1 MTTALAA
8 RTAAPGEAPRAF
20 MLSSTCCHC
29 LRSLGVVAFFVCFL
43 AGMRFFPK
51 CPRDREELIDGVIAG
66 GNGGG
71 LVFCEILERA
81 QRAVQAIDLG
91 LMERELRVHG
101 AGDEVD
107 GLDEFG
113 LPLLL
118 ACRIS
123 CGKRG
128 LGPRQGITA
137 IRIGRNSRR
146 HRLRF

>member
-1 MTTALAA
+1 
-8 RTAAPGEAPRAF
+8 
-20 MLSSTCCHC
+20 
-29 LRSLGVVAFFVCFL
+29 
-43 AGMRFFPK
+43 MRFFPK

-107 GLDEFG
+107 GLDEVALRRFG
-113 LPLLL
+113 
-118 ACRIS
+118 RW
-123 CGKRG
+123 RQVE
-128 LGPRQGITA
+128 PRQTA
-137 IRIGRNSRR
+137 VKTR
-146 HRLRF
+146 